1 MTTCKSLTDYL
12 GLIGNNQDWLLVI
25 FVAQWSIPSTV
36 LSQDLQPLLEEYQ
49 IKNVN
54 IDFNDCPVY
63 DS

>member
-12 GLIGNNQDWLLVI
+12 GLIGNNQDWLLVV

-49 IKNVN
+49 IRNVC
-54 IDFNDCPVY
+54 IDFNDCPV
-63 DS
+63 

>member
-12 GLIGNNQDWLLVI
+12 GLIGNNQDWLLVM

-49 IKNVN
+49 IRNVC
-54 IDFNDCPVY
+54 IDFNDCPV
-63 DS
+63 